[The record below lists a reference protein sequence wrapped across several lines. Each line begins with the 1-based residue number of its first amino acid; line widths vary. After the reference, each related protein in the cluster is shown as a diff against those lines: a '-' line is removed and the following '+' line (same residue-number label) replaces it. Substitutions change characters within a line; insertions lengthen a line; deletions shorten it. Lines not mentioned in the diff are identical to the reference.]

1 MRSCSRQAR
10 FVNLRCPCDILQ
22 PRPYSMTSTNSCLQ
36 LAARE
41 VKLVRVNSQEVQTVK
56 ESDRKQAGPVT
67 V

>member
-1 MRSCSRQAR
+1 M
-10 FVNLRCPCDILQ
+10 I
-22 PRPYSMTSTNSCLQ
+22 STNSCLQ

-56 ESDRKQAGPVT
+56 ESDRKQVGPLT